1 MVDPQ
6 VGDPEGTPPRAAPE
20 DLLLPSPDEEG
31 ELAAALVARQEGL
44 ARVQVAGA
52 LSSAAPAIQWYPG
65 HIAKAEKAL
74 AENLAKVDLVIEVRD
89 ARIPLATGHPRLRR
103 WIGTKPHLLVLNRRD
118 MVTPAARQAWDAWF
132 RSQGQTPWWCD
143 AKAGTGV
150 KQLQQAAIRAGEALN
165 ARRRGRGMKPR
176 PVRAL
181 MLGFPNVG
189 KSALINRLVRQKV
202 VESARK
208 AGVTRSLRWVRL
220 GQDLDLLDAP
230 GVLPPRLDNQQAALR
245 LALCD
250 DIGQA
255 AYDTEAVALAFV
267 RLLAALEPL
276 DAAGVE
282 PRLLERRYG
291 MALNPLPD
299 AIGAAA
305 FAAEGGLRFQESSL
319 LMPSQAPAM
328 PVSPDAHAWL
338 AAAAARHT
346 SGDTLRMAQRVLDDF
361 RRSLLGPIA
370 LELPAAPASSG
381 AHRSGDQHREHQ
393 DRQEHLESHKELGG
407 S

>member
-1 MVDPQ
+1 MGERQ
-6 VGDPEGTPPRAAPE
+6 
-20 DLLLPSPDEEG
+20 EEG
-31 ELAAALVARQEGL
+31 SPAAAMSQSDGAPLPETPLPNGGASAAVFA
-44 ARVQVAGA
+44 AGA
-52 LSSAAPAIQWYPG
+52 LSTAAPAIQWYPG

-89 ARIPLATGHPRLRR
+89 ARIPIATGHPRLRR
-103 WIGTKPHLLVLNRRD
+103 WIGSKPHLLVLNRRD
-118 MVTPAARQAWDAWF
+118 MVTPAARQAWDVWF

-255 AYDTEAVALAFV
+255 AYDTEAVALAFI
-267 RLLAALEPL
+267 RLLVALEPSA
-276 DAAGVE
+276 AAGVA
-282 PRLLERRYG
+282 PGLLDKRYG
-291 MALNPLPD
+291 VPLQPLLTGTPSEGAPPIPD
-299 AIGAAA
+299 A
-305 FAAEGGLRFQESSL
+305 E
-319 LMPSQAPAM
+319 
-328 PVSPDAHAWL
+328 AWL
-338 AAAAARHT
+338 GDAAARHT
-346 SGDTLRMAQRVLDDF
+346 SGDGGRMAQRLLDDF

-370 LELPAAPASSG
+370 LELPPEEPLLAQSSG
-381 AHRSGDQHREHQ
+381 
-393 DRQEHLESHKELGG
+393 L
-407 S
+407 

>member
-1 MVDPQ
+1 MGESP
-6 VGDPEGTPPRAAPE
+6 GDPEGTPPPRH
-20 DLLLPSPDEEG
+20 DLECLPLPRPDEAGDPTAPLRVHQEG
-31 ELAAALVARQEGL
+31 E
-44 ARVQVAGA
+44 ARVQAAGA

-74 AENLAKVDLVIEVRD
+74 AEHLARVDLVIEVRD

-103 WIGTKPHLLVLNRRD
+103 WIGSKPHLLVLNRRD

-132 RSQGQTPWWCD
+132 RARGQTPWWCD

-150 KQLQQAAIRAGEALN
+150 KQLQQAAIRAGESLN
-165 ARRRGRGMKPR
+165 ARRSGRGMKPR

-276 DAAGVE
+276 AEAGVA
-282 PRLLERRYG
+282 PGLLERRYG
-291 MALNPLPD
+291 VPLQPLFAAAQAGGAPPIPD
-299 AIGAAA
+299 A
-305 FAAEGGLRFQESSL
+305 E
-319 LMPSQAPAM
+319 
-328 PVSPDAHAWL
+328 AWL

-346 SGDTLRMAQRVLDDF
+346 SGDGGRMAQRLLDDF
-361 RRSLLGPIA
+361 RRSLLGAIA
-370 LELPAAPASSG
+370 LELPG
-381 AHRSGDQHREHQ
+381 A
-393 DRQEHLESHKELGG
+393 
-407 S
+407 